1 MALREINLIPADI
14 IDKKF
19 ITRRLVLWAGCLSL
33 SLALIAGF
41 YLYQVQMVLPRK
53 RPATTV
59 EEIHEQLGATM
70 EEIRET
76 QQEIQGLSLQ
86 ESFLDK
92 LTRFQ
97 PFSSLLLRLSEIIN
111 SQTWLTKLTIESG
124 KEEESETPGIKLD
137 GFSMTHD
144 ELGNLLT
151 QLSVEPMFKTVVL
164 KYAKETQRTRLFQ
177 DQKALITVIQFQI
190 DCKISKAQ

>member
-41 YLYQVQMVLPRK
+41 YLYQIRMVLPRK

-97 PFSSLLLRLSEIIN
+97 PF
-111 SQTWLTKLTIESG
+111 
-124 KEEESETPGIKLD
+124 
-137 GFSMTHD
+137 
-144 ELGNLLT
+144 
-151 QLSVEPMFKTVVL
+151 
-164 KYAKETQRTRLFQ
+164 
-177 DQKALITVIQFQI
+177 
-190 DCKISKAQ
+190 